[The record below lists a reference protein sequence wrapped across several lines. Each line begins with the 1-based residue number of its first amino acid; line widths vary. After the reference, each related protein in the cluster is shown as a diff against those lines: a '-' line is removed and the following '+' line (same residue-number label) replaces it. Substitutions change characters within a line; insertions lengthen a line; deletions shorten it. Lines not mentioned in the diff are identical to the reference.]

1 MKDERSRQKFQSLS
15 QTVEMPI
22 DEAMDNLPPDPYE
35 LPADSFDRPSASGLV
50 QASYN
55 PVSVPAKRRGPWVL
69 VASAAAVLALVGGG
83 GFLAL
88 QAFTAVSQAPAAV
101 MPPDTDVYFAVDLLQ
116 LTGEDTTGALVD
128 TIRGVLGRLGEDVN
142 DPADLIAD
150 LDAQLQASAGFDF
163 SNDIR
168 PWIGRTIGVGVLSGR
183 WDPQDYTTTPDVLIA
198 VEVRNDG
205 EARDFLETFT
215 ESVARQGI
223 FLAPTTYGG
232 VDLLLWADAGTEAAI
247 GVSDGMLLAG
257 TAVAVQRGI
266 DAQKG
271 TSLADDPNFTEATES
286 LPESRLFTGW
296 VDAGFYRT
304 VYENLMTTD
313 FGSASPDAE
322 LAQDLLDG
330 WTGASL
336 AVTVT
341 ESGVAFDAV
350 VLFEEGNAPDW
361 YTQELLGTG
370 AVPALLPVDT
380 LAFAEY
386 GSPAGIW
393 SSVAASIMG
402 FQSDY
407 EEQID
412 EFAVELGFHPI
423 DDFVAYLDG
432 SLGVAL
438 LRSEAGWLAAESDYP
453 IGLVGFVGTSSPDP
467 LRDTVRKL
475 NSLLADEGMPF
486 TTTSVAGNE
495 FYVFEDTGQEAVAYG
510 VTDQRF
516 LIGTSSSDLG
526 RIGAG
531 GANLTGNPAYTAAV
545 DALPG
550 DDYAVSFFA
559 DVAAMVDVFGAEGD
573 VRVALDPFNAVIAGT
588 SIDGSSYRGSLI
600 VLIDYD
606 G

>member
-1 MKDERSRQKFQSLS
+1 
-15 QTVEMPI
+15 MPI
-22 DEAMDNLPPDPYE
+22 DSGMDNPPSDPYE
-35 LPADSFDRPSASGLV
+35 LPADSFDMPSESGLV
-50 QASYN
+50 QASYQ
-55 PVSVPAKRRGPWVL
+55 PASVPPKRRGPWVL
-69 VASAAAVLALVGGG
+69 VASAVTVLALVGGG

-88 QAFTAVSQAPAAV
+88 QAFTAVSQAPAAA

-128 TIRGVLGRLGEDVN
+128 TVRGVLGRLGGDVQ
-142 DPADLIAD
+142 DPEALIAD
-150 LDAQLQASAGFDF
+150 LDTQLQASAGFDF

-168 PWIGRTIGVGVLSGR
+168 PWIGRTIGVGVLGGR
-183 WDPQDYTTTPDVLIA
+183 WDPLDSTTTPDVLIA
-198 VEVRNDG
+198 VEVRNEG
-205 EARDFLETFT
+205 EAQDFLNTFS
-215 ESVARQGI
+215 ESVGRQGI
-223 FLAPTTYGG
+223 VLAPLTYGG
-232 VDLLLWADAGTEAAI
+232 VDLLVWTDAGTEAAI

-257 TAVAVQRGI
+257 TTVGVQRGI
-266 DAQKG
+266 DAQRG
-271 TSLADDPNFTEATES
+271 TSLADNPNFTEATES

-304 VYENLMTTD
+304 LYGDILTTD
-313 FGSASPDAE
+313 FAPSSPDVE
-322 LAQDLLDG
+322 LAEDLLDG
-330 WTGASL
+330 WTGASM

-341 ESGVAFDAV
+341 ESGIAFDAV
-350 VLFEEGNAPDW
+350 VLFEEGNAPGW

-370 AVPALLPVDT
+370 AVPALLPVDA

-407 EEQID
+407 EEQLD
-412 EFAVELGFHPI
+412 EFALEIGFHPI

-438 LRSEAGWLAAESDYP
+438 LRSEAGLLAAEAGYP

-467 LRDTVRKL
+467 LRATVRKL
-475 NSLLADEGMPF
+475 NTLLTDEGMPF
-486 TTTSVAGNE
+486 VTTNVAGNE
-495 FYVFEDTGQEAVAYG
+495 FYVFEDDGQEAVAYG

-516 LIGTSSSDLG
+516 MIGTSSSDLA

-531 GANLTGNPAYTAAV
+531 GPNLTANPAYAAAV

-550 DDYAVSFFA
+550 DNFAVSFFA
-559 DVAAMVDVFGAEGD
+559 DVGGMVDVFGAEGD
-573 VRVALDPFNAVIAGT
+573 VRVALEPFNAIIAGT
-588 SIDGSSYRGSLI
+588 SIDGSRYRGSLI

-606 G
+606 R

>member
-1 MKDERSRQKFQSLS
+1 
-15 QTVEMPI
+15 
-22 DEAMDNLPPDPYE
+22 
-35 LPADSFDRPSASGLV
+35 
-50 QASYN
+50 
-55 PVSVPAKRRGPWVL
+55 
-69 VASAAAVLALVGGG
+69 VLALVGGG

-88 QAFTAVSQAPAAV
+88 QAFSAVSQAPAAV

-116 LTGEDTTGALVD
+116 LTGEDTTGALID

-142 DPADLIAD
+142 DPEDLIAD

-168 PWIGRTIGVGVLSGR
+168 PWIGRTIGVGVLGGR
-183 WDPQDYTTTPDVLIA
+183 WDPLDYTTNPEVLMA

-205 EARDFLETFT
+205 EAQDFLETF
-215 ESVARQGI
+215 SASMGRQGMV
-223 FLAPTTYGG
+223 LAPTTYGG
-232 VDLLLWADAGTEAAI
+232 VDLLVWADAGTEAAI

-257 TAVAVQRGI
+257 TALAVQRGI
-266 DAQKG
+266 DAQEG
-271 TSLADDPNFTEATES
+271 TSLADNPNFTEATES

-296 VDAGFYRT
+296 VDADFYRT
-304 VYENLMTTD
+304 MYENLLTTD
-313 FGSASPDAE
+313 FGSASPDVE

-350 VLFEEGNAPDW
+350 VLFEDGNAPGW
-361 YTQELLGTG
+361 YTPELLGTG
-370 AVPALLPVDT
+370 AVPTLLPADT
-380 LAFAEY
+380 LAFGEY

-407 EEQID
+407 EQQLD

-423 DDFVAYLDG
+423 DDFVTYLDG

-438 LRSEAGWLAAESDYP
+438 LRSEAGLLATETGYP
-453 IGLVGFVGTSSPDP
+453 IGLIGFVGTSSPNP
-467 LRDTVRKL
+467 LRATIRKM
-475 NSLLADEGMPF
+475 NALLAEEGVPLS
-486 TTTSVAGNE
+486 TTSVAGNE
-495 FYVFEDTGQEAVAYG
+495 FYVFEDYGEEAVAYG

-516 LIGTSSSDLG
+516 LIGTSSSDLA

-531 GANLTGNPAYTAAV
+531 GPDLTTNPAYAAAV

-559 DVAAMVDVFGAEGD
+559 DVAGIINVFGAEGD
-573 VRVALDPFNAVIAGT
+573 VRVALEPFTALIAGT
-588 SIDGSSYRGSLI
+588 SIDGSRYRGSLM

>member
-1 MKDERSRQKFQSLS
+1 MQL
-15 QTVEMPI
+15 PI
-22 DEAMDNLPPDPYE
+22 DRTMDNSPSDPYE
-35 LPADSFDRPSASGLV
+35 LPADSFDMPSASGLV
-50 QASYN
+50 QASYQ
-55 PVSVPAKRRGPWVL
+55 PVPAPAGRRGPWVL
-69 VASAAAVLALVGGG
+69 VASAVAVLALVGGG

-128 TIRGVLGRLGEDVN
+128 TVRGVLGRLGEDVQ
-142 DPADLIAD
+142 DPEALIAD

-168 PWIGRTIGVGVLSGR
+168 PWIGRTIGIGVLGGR
-183 WDPQDYTTTPDVLIA
+183 WDPLDSTSTPDMLIA

-205 EARDFLETFT
+205 EAQDFLNTFS
-215 ESVARQGI
+215 ESVGRQGI
-223 FLAPTTYGG
+223 VLAPATYGG
-232 VDLLLWADAGTEAAI
+232 VDLLVWTDAGTEAAI
-247 GVSDGMLLAG
+247 GVSNGMLLAG
-257 TAVAVQRGI
+257 TTVAVQRGI
-266 DAQKG
+266 DAQRG

-304 VYENLMTTD
+304 AYENLMASD
-313 FGSASPDAE
+313 FGAASPDVE

-330 WTGASL
+330 WTGASF

-350 VLFEEGNAPDW
+350 VLFEEGNAPGW

-407 EEQID
+407 EEQLD
-412 EFAVELGFHPI
+412 EFAGEIGFHPI

-438 LRSEAGWLAAESDYP
+438 LRSEAGLLAAEAGYP

-467 LRDTVRKL
+467 LRATIRQL
-475 NSLLADEGMPF
+475 NTLLGDEGMPF
-486 TTTSVAGNE
+486 ATTNVAGND
-495 FYVFEDTGQEAVAYG
+495 FYVFEDDGQEAVAWG

-516 LIGTSSSDLG
+516 MIGTSSSDLA

-531 GANLTGNPAYTAAV
+531 GPNLTANPAYAAAV
-545 DALPG
+545 EALPG
-550 DDYAVSFFA
+550 DNYAVSFFA
-559 DVAAMVDVFGAEGD
+559 DVDGMVDVFGAEGD
-573 VRVALDPFNAVIAGT
+573 VRVALEPFNAIIAGT
-588 SIDGSSYRGSLI
+588 SIDGSRYRGSLI

-606 G
+606 R